1 MFRFSCPIFHFSNI
15 PTFLSTIM
23 VFTMNINIWLE
34 ERIFKVVDF
43 VYEKMPQPVP
53 DRKHLKQCKI
63 ISHRGEHDNRSI
75 FENTIA
81 AFDRVNKAGVWGIEL
96 DVRWTKDLMPVV
108 FHDAGL
114 QRVFGSDINIDQMTL
129 TELNMHCRLI
139 PALSE
144 VIQKYGKK
152 MHLMVEIKKEVYPN
166 PEHQNNVL
174 KDLFRCLTP
183 QDDFHFI
190 SLRPEMFMLIDFV
203 PSSTFVPSARFNVKQ
218 LSDLAITNNYR
229 GIAGHY
235 VLITDTLLKK
245 HHLQKQCVGTGYI
258 CSQNCLF
265 RELNRGVEWIFTNH
279 ALKLQSI
286 CDSLL
291 AAFA

>member
-1 MFRFSCPIFHFSNI
+1 
-15 PTFLSTIM
+15 
-23 VFTMNINIWLE
+23 MNINIWLE
-34 ERIFKVVDF
+34 ERIFQTVDLI
-43 VYEKMPQPVP
+43 YEKMPQPVP
-53 DRKHLKQCKI
+53 DIKRIKQCKI
-63 ISHRGEHDNRSI
+63 ISHRGEHDNQSI

-81 AFDRVNKAGVWGIEL
+81 AFDRVKDAGVWGIEL

-114 QRVFGSDINIDQMTL
+114 KRVFGSDLNLDRITL

-144 VIQKYGKK
+144 VIQRYGKK
-152 MHLMVEIKKEVYPN
+152 MHLMVEIKKEAYPD
-166 PEHQNNVL
+166 PEHQNKVL
-174 KDLFRCLTP
+174 KDLFHHLTP

-190 SLRPEMFMLIDFV
+190 SLRPEMFKLIDFV
-203 PSSTFVPSARFNVKQ
+203 PSSTFVPSARLNVKQ
-218 LSDLAITNNYR
+218 LSDLALANNYR

-235 VLITDTLLKK
+235 ALITDTILKK
-245 HHLQKQCVGTGYI
+245 HHLQKQCAGTGYI

-279 ALKLQSI
+279 AVKLQAI
-286 CDSLL
+286 CDSV
-291 AAFA
+291 F

>member
-1 MFRFSCPIFHFSNI
+1 
-15 PTFLSTIM
+15 
-23 VFTMNINIWLE
+23 
-34 ERIFKVVDF
+34 
-43 VYEKMPQPVP
+43 
-53 DRKHLKQCKI
+53 
-63 ISHRGEHDNRSI
+63 
-75 FENTIA
+75 
-81 AFDRVNKAGVWGIEL
+81 
-96 DVRWTKDLMPVV
+96 
-108 FHDAGL
+108 
-114 QRVFGSDINIDQMTL
+114 MTL
-129 TELNMHCRLI
+129 TELKMHCHMI

-152 MHLMVEIKKEVYPN
+152 MHLMIEIKKEPYPD

-183 QDDFHFI
+183 QQDFHFV

-203 PSSTFVPSARFNVKQ
+203 PSSTFIPSARINVKK
-218 LSDLAITNNYR
+218 LSDLALMNNYS

-245 HHLQKQCVGTGYI
+245 HHLQKQRVGTGYI
-258 CSQNCLF
+258 RSQNCLF

-279 ALKLQSI
+279 AIELQGI

-291 AAFA
+291 RIDDL